1 MCNGLSMTDDDEFI
15 GSAEACEILGIDR
28 GTLVRRI
35 AAGKI
40 AYVFKG
46 PGLRGPYMFTRSE
59 IERHADQPKAV
70 AS

>member
-1 MCNGLSMTDDDEFI
+1 MTDDDEFI

-28 GTLVRRI
+28 ATLVRRI

-40 AYVFKG
+40 RSAFKS
-46 PGLRGPYMFTRSE
+46 PGLRGPYMFTRAE
-59 IERHADQPKAV
+59 IERHAAEPQAV